1 MLQDLASASKVT
13 LQDQDGRLIE
23 VLKENLVTQFEAAVL
38 NRDAGWI
45 RRLAKAVCWSDTRT
59 KSQKERAA
67 FNRKVILLFEQAMW
81 GTYVSQGKREDL
93 IFTPA
98 GQFTDAMASD
108 IFNALEQRELPNGP
122 LIVAGCRFENKER
135 VRGAIH
141 DLARQLQFALKN
153 NRVRSTGSTERMVS
167 AVAR

>member
-1 MLQDLASASKVT
+1 
-13 LQDQDGRLIE
+13 
-23 VLKENLVTQFEAAVL
+23 
-38 NRDAGWI
+38 
-45 RRLAKAVCWSDTRT
+45 
-59 KSQKERAA
+59 
-67 FNRKVILLFEQAMW
+67 MW

-153 NRVRSTGSTERMVS
+153 NRVRSTGSIERIGDPPSHDRSV
-167 AVAR
+167 VALPFRCRNRLQKTLFPRRKCP

>member
-1 MLQDLASASKVT
+1 
-13 LQDQDGRLIE
+13 
-23 VLKENLVTQFEAAVL
+23 
-38 NRDAGWI
+38 
-45 RRLAKAVCWSDTRT
+45 
-59 KSQKERAA
+59 
-67 FNRKVILLFEQAMW
+67 MW